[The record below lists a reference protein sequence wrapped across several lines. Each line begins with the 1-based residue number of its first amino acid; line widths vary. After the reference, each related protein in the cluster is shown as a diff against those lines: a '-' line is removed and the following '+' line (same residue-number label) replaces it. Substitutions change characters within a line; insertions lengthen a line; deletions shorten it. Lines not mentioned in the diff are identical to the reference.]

1 MPNVMNILMRLSGQM
16 RMILKVLRE
25 WFEQLPDERPTL
37 GWRGMDVK
45 QIARALYGD
54 EVFYGK
60 EKRLLDSSVEVS
72 LYRSLKRMREHGL
85 VVRDPWGGYWLRE
98 LLRPEIVRD
107 WITWLGRRHREQ
119 LERLKKLEGEIR
131 RYIELAM
138 ELAR

>member
-1 MPNVMNILMRLSGQM
+1 MNILMRLSGQM

-54 EVFYGK
+54 EVFYGGGK
-60 EKRLLDSSVEVS
+60 YLDDSVGVS

-85 VVRDPWGGYWLRE
+85 VVRDPWGGYWPRE

-119 LERLKKLEGEIR
+119 LERLKKLESEMR
-131 RYIELAM
+131 RYIKLEM
-138 ELAR
+138 ELSR